1 MKIQNS
7 AQERRKKTN
16 NKEDA
21 ASSTADGRINI
32 PHKRMRKLLQLGKES
47 SGEDPGDEWKNY
59 SRRRRIRAPCGT
71 DTKTWMREE
80 AAYTEFEES

>member
-1 MKIQNS
+1 MKIQIRLKN
-7 AQERRKKTN
+7 AGRRRN
-16 NKEDA
+16 DKEDA

-32 PHKRMRKLLQLGKES
+32 PRKRMRKLLQLGKES

-71 DTKTWMREE
+71 DAKMWMREE
-80 AAYTEFEES
+80 TAYTEFKES